1 MTFGTLNCNE
11 NKNNFQNII
20 TPIFKK
26 SFIGYEETNRHVSVL
41 LLFLNFSK
49 IYLVKSLCYL
59 QIKFF
64 REIIPLSPMQNL
76 KKCFINCHFFIQ

>member
-1 MTFGTLNCNE
+1 MTFGTLNCYE

-26 SFIGYEETNRHVSVL
+26 SFIGYEEKNRHVSVL

-49 IYLVKSLCYL
+49 LYLVESLCYL
-59 QIKFF
+59 QIKYFQ
-64 REIIPLSPMQNL
+64 EIIPLFSMQNL
-76 KKCFINCHFFIQ
+76 KKCFVNCHFFIQ